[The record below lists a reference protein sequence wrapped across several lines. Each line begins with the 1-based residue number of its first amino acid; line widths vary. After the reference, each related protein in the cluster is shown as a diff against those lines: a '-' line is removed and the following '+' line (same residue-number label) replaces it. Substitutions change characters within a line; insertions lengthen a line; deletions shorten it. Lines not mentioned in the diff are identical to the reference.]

1 MRVILASSSSTRRI
15 WMSQQSWMEGHQLE
29 IRSLAYDESVHSV
42 EGDVFDTVREIA
54 IGKADFAIRALA
66 DHQDGWVSVV
76 SDTMIEDPDTGLPM
90 GKPRDS
96 IEAER
101 MLRRL
106 SGRRHLVHSCTGVIT
121 PSDTMDREMFSNR
134 SQVLLG
140 PLSEDDL
147 SVLLETESWRGKA
160 GGYDIKGLAR
170 RHLKI
175 IDGDE
180 VTVLGFSPRGIERLK
195 RALAEPNNPPSGESD
210 TTVF

>member
-66 DHQDGWVSVV
+66 DHQGGWVSVV

-106 SGRRHLVHSCTGVIT
+106 SEEGTLFTVARESLHQVTRWTGKCSRIDPRCFWGPCLKMTLV
-121 PSDTMDREMFSNR
+121 
-134 SQVLLG
+134 
-140 PLSEDDL
+140 
-147 SVLLETESWRGKA
+147 
-160 GGYDIKGLAR
+160 Y
-170 RHLKI
+170 
-175 IDGDE
+175 
-180 VTVLGFSPRGIERLK
+180 
-195 RALAEPNNPPSGESD
+195 
-210 TTVF
+210 